1 MIAPIHESIVC
12 QSALQHLQTAQDE
25 LEIAYDALYRANA
38 SRSGRAWELTRGALD
53 ACADAINE
61 TEAVADC
68 YVEAK
73 SCNQ

>member
-1 MIAPIHESIVC
+1 MNSRLAPIHESIVC

-25 LEIAYDALYRANA
+25 LEIAFDALYRANV

-61 TEAVADC
+61 TEAVADY
-68 YVEAK
+68 YV
-73 SCNQ
+73 